1 MRVYVCVTSSALS
14 AAEPAGSVAVSR
26 VCSLLQERPPSFS
39 SSPIAAPEQ
48 PSDAHTNCDE
58 EKMGGGS
65 PCQLGVNLEE
75 AAEEQDEED
84 GEGEEEEDDGGQHAS
99 ITVEEDEGMVCSR
112 MEGCESTET
121 PERAALNEVTGP
133 TRAAE
138 AASTHSG
145 KCKQMREGEQD
156 DDEDEEEDNQE
167 EEEEEEEQEQEEQ
180 EQEVAALA

>member
-1 MRVYVCVTSSALS
+1 
-14 AAEPAGSVAVSR
+14 
-26 VCSLLQERPPSFS
+26 
-39 SSPIAAPEQ
+39 
-48 PSDAHTNCDE
+48 
-58 EKMGGGS
+58 MGGSS

-84 GEGEEEEDDGGQHAS
+84 GEGGKEEEEDDDDEGQHAS
-99 ITVEEDEGMVCSR
+99 ITVEEDEGMICSR
-112 MEGCESTET
+112 IKGCQSTET